1 MKTKFLPFA
10 VGILVGSML
19 LLIIQSLLNDRKSS
33 SEVLPTPFYTTL
45 FENEEIRIL
54 EHTIN
59 PGEKEPKHSH
69 PSMYAY
75 FIEDTEVTVTVETDG
90 SDGSESVRS
99 FQAGENFLV
108 PAVRHSIENTGNKR
122 LHTILVELK

>member
-10 VGILVGSML
+10 AGFLIGAML
-19 LLIIQSLLNDRKSS
+19 LLIIQYLLNYRKTS
-33 SEVLPTPFYTTL
+33 SEELPTPFYTTL
-45 FENEEIRIL
+45 FENNQIRIL
-54 EHTIN
+54 EHIIN
-59 PGEKEPKHSH
+59 PGEKEPEHSH

-75 FIEDTEVTVTVETDG
+75 FIGDTEITVTVETDG
-90 SDGSESVRS
+90 SEAVRS

>member
-1 MKTKFLPFA
+1 MKTKLLPFA
-10 VGILVGSML
+10 AGFLMGAML
-19 LLIIQSLLNDRKSS
+19 LLIIQYLLNDRKTS
-33 SEVLPTPFYTTL
+33 SEELPTPFYTTL
-45 FENEEIRIL
+45 FENDEIRIL
-54 EHTIN
+54 EHIIN

-90 SDGSESVRS
+90 SEAVRS
-99 FQAGENFLV
+99 LQAGENFLV